1 MKDNDHQIYY
11 EAVELTTKSWQ
22 DMKDFYEKLAI
33 KEQKELHQRTSL
45 IINADEIKLNSNI

>member
-33 KEQKELHQRTSL
+33 KEQKELHQRARL
-45 IINADEIKLNSNI
+45 IVKADEIKLNSN